1 MECKRSIRAIRTV
14 LEHTQNLALAQVN
27 VVSSLANIL
36 GQLCTH
42 VCALFL
48 IQPLNILGEISN
60 EEEQDDRD
68 HTGQNALDNEH
79 PPPATVAAH
88 AIHLCDSTGKQ
99 TTEGAGQRCGA
110 KEETE
115 TLLSLRA
122 RVPHAQQIETCRSQL
137 ALALRALVGICTY
150 IQGTCLSQ
158 RHPKRIEWP
167 LVHPSSVPDPGRAG
181 LSQT

>member
-1 MECKRSIRAIRTV
+1 MKPPIKTLSGGSQRAAIEYKSIRAILTV
-14 LEHTQNLALAQVN
+14 LEHTENLALAQAN
-27 VVSSLANIL
+27 VVSSLADIL
-36 GQLCTH
+36 GQLSTH

-79 PPPATVAAH
+79 PAPATVAAH

-99 TTEGAGQRCGA
+99 TTEGAGQGGGA

-122 RVPHAQQIETCRSQL
+122 RVPHAQQIET
-137 ALALRALVGICTY
+137 
-150 IQGTCLSQ
+150 
-158 RHPKRIEWP
+158 
-167 LVHPSSVPDPGRAG
+167 
-181 LSQT
+181 